1 MIFHS
6 SQLESVPLGGN
17 VTLKCRSE
25 VNINID
31 CWLKFHRS
39 LFKAFPASINYWIRE
54 GGETVTSGGR
64 YIDNVPNALVG
75 CLELGY
81 HRAEIY
87 SIERKILVWW

>member
-25 VNINID
+25 VNIKID
-31 CWLKFHRS
+31 GLNFHRS
-39 LFKAFPASINYWIRE
+39 FFKAFPASINYWIRE

-81 HRAEIY
+81 HRPEIC
-87 SIERKILVWW
+87 SIERKILVW